1 MLNIGN
7 LIIESLDY
15 IFIVDKDYNIIYN
28 SRYDQHFNGRSSEH
42 SSSDML
48 NKSFFEVYPEMDR
61 GNSNVI
67 RCMETQSVI
76 VNKKQRYQ
84 DYLGRRYFT
93 NNVAIP
99 LRSKG
104 KLIAVVELAVD
115 VEGDDSHGEDGDKK
129 FDEFILRLKK
139 EADLI
144 TFDTILTR
152 NDQMKACIE
161 KAKFL
166 SRLPNPTLLCGE
178 TGTGKELFAQAMIT
192 YSGVPRKKVV
202 IQNCATVPENLM
214 ETYVKTRSEGFGM
227 EVKRRIMLGN
237 FVLSSGYYDAYYN
250 KALKAKKLIQQAFFD
265 AFEKYDMLLGPVAPT
280 TALKL
285 GENLSDPLKMYLGDI
300 YTVMINI
307 AGVPSMA
314 LPCGFDGA
322 GLPIGMQF
330 IGKPFCEAEIL
341 SAAAAFQQATD
352 FHKQS
357 PQQR

>member
-214 ETYVKTRSEGFGM
+214 ETILFGTVKGAYTDAENKAGLFLQADGGILFLDELNSIPYHVQSKLLRVLQDGTF
-227 EVKRRIMLGN
+227 RPLG
-237 FVLSSGYYDAYYN
+237 SSGDRHVDVKIIGAMN
-250 KALKAKKLIQQAFFD
+250 IDPIEAIEKKIIRSDLFYRFSSGLISLPPLRRGKRTSNSISNTIPNISVRLTTNELPVLTARCAGFF
-265 AFEKYDMLLGPVAPT
+265 
-280 TALKL
+280 
-285 GENLSDPLKMYLGDI
+285 
-300 YTVMINI
+300 
-307 AGVPSMA
+307 
-314 LPCGFDGA
+314 
-322 GLPIGMQF
+322 
-330 IGKPFCEAEIL
+330 
-341 SAAAAFQQATD
+341 
-352 FHKQS
+352 
-357 PQQR
+357 